1 MNALESPP
9 LEALA
14 FNYLTYGV
22 LTAVNNIWTFVAL
35 LTAAVSFWRIKS
47 LSVSSKSDP
56 PRRIRDSSPENFSPP
71 PPPSPPAEYL
81 SLCAAESSDGT
92 TRGKFTVYY
101 NEEDNVRESGSESE
115 GEDFDG
121 RYCYGRDGGWCESW
135 ERMKMGEAGWY
146 RYQDLTVLDGNVV
159 RLWDGGKGRNS
170 GISGGA
176 IYNMW

>member
-22 LTAVNNIWTFVAL
+22 LTAVNNIWTVVAL

-47 LSVSSKSDP
+47 LSVSPKSDP
-56 PRRIRDSSPENFSPP
+56 PPRVRDSSPAKFSPP
-71 PPPSPPAEYL
+71 PPEPVECLQVERVRSFRT
-81 SLCAAESSDGT
+81 AESGDGT

-101 NEEDNVRESGSESE
+101 NEEDNVREGEGESESE
-115 GEDFDG
+115 CEGFDG
-121 RYCYGRDGGWCESW
+121 RYCYGRDEGWY
-135 ERMKMGEAGWY
+135 ERMKMGGGRWY

-159 RLWDGGKGRNS
+159 RLWDGGCRGRN
-170 GISGGA
+170 I
-176 IYNMW
+176 